1 MKKYIFYLIVF
12 VSLPFLLSHCTSSD
26 ASDGGELIGQ
36 GGSLNKFTII
46 DSFLYVINFEY
57 IESYEI
63 FQGEMNFIDRTHIDA
78 NIETVFPFDSLL
90 LVGGQQ
96 GMYICKRSSSGSVE
110 LISTYEHVES
120 CDPVV
125 TDGQHAYVTLSS
137 GCNWQNNQLD
147 ILDVT
152 NPYQPILLATYPMEG
167 PKGLGISNNL
177 LFICD
182 TPIGLKIYD
191 RTDPVQIELKYLF
204 DHIQPIDVIP
214 YQGLLFVMTSTA
226 IHQFDYS
233 NPNSI
238 TELSSFTL

>member
-1 MKKYIFYLIVF
+1 MKNYIYYFIF
-12 VSLPFLLSHCTSSD
+12 IFSLPFLLFHCKSSD
-26 ASDGGELIGQ
+26 SSDGGELIGQ

-63 FQGEMNFIDRTHIDA
+63 FEGEMNFIDRTHIDA
-78 NIETVFPFDSLL
+78 NIETLFPFDSLI
-90 LVGGQQ
+90 LVGG
-96 GMYICKRSSSGSVE
+96 CKRTGAGSIE
-110 LISTYEHVES
+110 LISTYEHIES

-125 TDGQHAYVTLSS
+125 TDGQFAYVTLSS

-147 ILDVT
+147 ILDVS
-152 NPYQPILLATYPMEG
+152 NPYQPFQLATYPMEG

-182 TPIGLKIYD
+182 TPVGLKIYD

-204 DHIQPIDVIP
+204 DHINPIDVIP

-233 NPNSI
+233 NPNLI
-238 TELSSFTL
+238 EEISSFTLN